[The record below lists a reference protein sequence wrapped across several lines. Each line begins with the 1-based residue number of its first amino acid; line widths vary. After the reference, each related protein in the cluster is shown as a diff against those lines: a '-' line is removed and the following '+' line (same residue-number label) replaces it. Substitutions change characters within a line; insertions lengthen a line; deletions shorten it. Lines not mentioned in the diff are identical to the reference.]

1 MISLRQIQY
10 LFIPIIFYFSFAEV
24 QASQLCPTQKSKAVL
39 ILQSPDMQTQFCD
52 LSDLDSMPQEELLT
66 SLPSGLGIIGKNEWS
81 GISLKYIVQNLGAKE
96 DSVIELAA
104 LNDYVISIPMK
115 SINTYNP
122 VLASR
127 LNGNTI
133 SIRSKGPLIL
143 IYPFD
148 KYREINTPL
157 YQDYTIWMIHEIR
170 VKQ

>member
-1 MISLRQIQY
+1 MISLRQIRY
-10 LFIPIIFYFSFAEV
+10 LLIPIIFYFSFTNIHA
-24 QASQLCPTQKSKAVL
+24 AQLCQYQESKAVL
-39 ILQSPDMQTQFCD
+39 LLQSPDMKTQFCD
-52 LSDLDSMPQEELLT
+52 MSNLDSMPQETILT
-66 SLPSGLGIIGKNEWS
+66 SLPASLSITGKNEWS
-81 GISLKYIVQNLGAKE
+81 GVSLKYIVDNLGAKE

-115 SINTYNP
+115 SINSYNP

-127 LNGNTI
+127 LNGKTI
-133 SIRSKGPLIL
+133 SIRNKGPLIL

-170 VKQ
+170 IK

>member
-10 LFIPIIFYFSFAEV
+10 LFIPILFYFSFPEV
-24 QASQLCPTQKSKAVL
+24 YAAQLCQTQPKKAVL

-52 LSDLDSMPQEELLT
+52 LANLDSMPQQKLVT
-66 SLPSGLGIIGKNEWS
+66 ALPSGLGIIGKNEWA
-81 GISLKYIVQNLGAKE
+81 GVSLKYIVENLGATK

-115 SINTYNP
+115 SIDSYNP
-122 VLASR
+122 VLAAR

-133 SIRSKGPLIL
+133 SVRNKGPLIL

-148 KYREINTPL
+148 KYREINTAL

-170 VKQ
+170 VK

>member
-1 MISLRQIQY
+1 MISLRQIRY
-10 LFIPIIFYFSFAEV
+10 SLIPIIFYLFFTDIHA
-24 QASQLCPTQKSKAVL
+24 AQLCQTQEKKAVL
-39 ILQSPDMQTQFCD
+39 LLQPHDMKTQFCD
-52 LSDLDSMPQEELLT
+52 MPNLDNMPQETLLT
-66 SLPSGLGIIGKNEWS
+66 SLPESLGITGKNEWS
-81 GISLKYIVQNLGAKE
+81 GVSLKYIVDNLGAKE

-115 SINTYNP
+115 SINSYNP

-133 SIRSKGPLIL
+133 AIRNKGPLIL

-170 VKQ
+170 VK